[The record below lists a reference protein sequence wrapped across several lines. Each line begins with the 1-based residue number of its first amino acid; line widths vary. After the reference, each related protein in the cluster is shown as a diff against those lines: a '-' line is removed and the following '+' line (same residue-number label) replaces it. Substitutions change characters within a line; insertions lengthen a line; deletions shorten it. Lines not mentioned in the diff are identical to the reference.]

1 MAKGIQ
7 LAGGFGAGGVR
18 DALVDLLAQKM
29 AERDFLEK
37 QRQAGNA
44 ETLARETLGQR
55 KTEASMEDARE
66 KSRLRENQR
75 QFGETLGLNVKKLG
89 EETRQFD
96 TGHGENVR
104 QFDTGLEF
112 KKGESTRD
120 QGNKDRSFGLDEM
133 VAGSNIKHQRVM
145 EGLAGQK
152 AAGASGANDPQLG
165 ALSEMVLNN
174 PDLLDKMTPT
184 DRTKVLK
191 HIATAKDGAFP
202 NKRAESMRS
211 MLDATDK
218 TVQQLRTMAGRSG
231 AVGAPSLM
239 DPGSLTRVIGRDPMA
254 GSDASNYAAAIDQ
267 LKSQLTLPRM
277 EMMRGLGAMSEKE
290 FETLTRSATSLGTN
304 LSEEQFGRE
313 LENIASALSAAR
325 QRSGSGAPGGG
336 GSGGALRNVGDV
348 VNVGG
353 KRVRITKLFPDG
365 TFDGED
371 VP

>member
-1 MAKGIQ
+1 MAKGIG

-44 ETLARETLGQR
+44 EMLARETLGQR
-55 KTEASMEDARE
+55 KAEATAEDVRAG
-66 KSRLRENQR
+66 KRLAFDKTAHGDN
-75 QFGETLGLNVKKLG
+75 LGLNIKKLS
-89 EETRQFD
+89 EDTRQFD

-112 KKGESTRD
+112 KKGESTRE
-120 QGNKDRSFGLDEM
+120 QGNKDRSFGLDEL

-145 EGLAGQK
+145 EGIAGQR

-218 TVQQLRTMAGRSG
+218 TVQQLRTMKGRAG

-254 GSDASNYAAAIDQ
+254 GSDAANYTAAVDQ

-290 FETLTRSATSLGTN
+290 FETLTRSATSLGTG
-304 LSEEQFGRE
+304 LSEDQFGRE
-313 LENIASALSAAR
+313 LENIASTLSAAR
-325 QRSGSGAPGGG
+325 ERLGAAGAGGG
-336 GSGGALRNVGDV
+336 GTGQQQ
-348 VNVGG
+348 
-353 KRVRITKLFPDG
+353 F
-365 TFDGED
+365 TFDPKTGQL
-371 VP
+371 VPRKP

>member
-1 MAKGIQ
+1 MAQGIQ
-7 LAGGFGAGGVR
+7 LAGGFGAGGAR

-55 KTEASMEDARE
+55 KAEATAEDVRAG
-66 KSRLRENQR
+66 KRLAFDKTAHGEN
-75 QFGETLGLNVKKLG
+75 LGLNIRRV
-89 EETRQFD
+89 EQDATQ
-96 TGHGENVR
+96 HGDRMGLER
-104 QFDTGLEF
+104 EGLEF
-112 KKGESTRD
+112 RKGESTRD
-120 QGNKDRSFGLDEM
+120 QGNKDRSFGLDQL
-133 VAGSNIKHQRVM
+133 VAGSNIKHQRAM
-145 EGLAGQK
+145 EGIAGQK
-152 AAGASGANDPQLG
+152 AAGASGMNDPQLG

-218 TVQQLRTMAGRSG
+218 TVQQLRTMKGRGG
-231 AVGAPSLM
+231 AVGAPALD
-239 DPGSLTRVIGRDPMA
+239 DPGSWTRLMGRDPMA
-254 GSDASNYAAAIDQ
+254 GSDAANYTAAIDQ

-290 FETLTRSATSLGTN
+290 FETLTRSATSLGTD
-304 LSEEQFGRE
+304 LSEEQFAQE
-313 LENIASALSAAR
+313 LENIASTLTAAR
-325 QRSGSGAPGGG
+325 QRLD
-336 GSGGALRNVGDV
+336 GSGGGTGGRQVGERKTFPNGNVGV
-348 VNVGG
+348 W
-353 KRVRITKLFPDG
+353 DG
-365 TFDGED
+365 TRW
-371 VP
+371 VKQ